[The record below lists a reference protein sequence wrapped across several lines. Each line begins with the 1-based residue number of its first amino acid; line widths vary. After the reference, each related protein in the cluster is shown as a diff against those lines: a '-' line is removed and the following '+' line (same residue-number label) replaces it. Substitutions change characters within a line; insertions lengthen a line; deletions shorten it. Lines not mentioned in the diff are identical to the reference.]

1 MLLALQFVYVNC
13 FTYIYGLRFTTAT
26 NAALLE
32 ACIPVYT
39 MVIGLV
45 IGSEVWGKG
54 CNCVKK
60 ALGLTFCTG
69 GTILVVLA
77 SDRAQGHLNMS
88 NSRHLYGNVLLWI
101 STVCCRISLLF
112 KNHGHNKWLFFKIMS
127 AHFFLQRHTPLF
139 VSRGTRVCMCVL
151 VSALFLYFFCI
162 CACVHYVC
170 LLHMHSIFCFV

>member
-1 MLLALQFVYVNC
+1 MMVLLWEGCRIRSLRPRKRDACLTFAFGAIICICKFLYN
-13 FTYIYGLRFTTAT
+13 YGLRFTTAT
-26 NAALLE
+26 NAALFD

-69 GTILVVLA
+69 GAILVVLA
-77 SDRAQGHLNMS
+77 SDRAQDHLNMS

-101 STVCCRISLLF
+101 SNVRCL
-112 KNHGHNKWLFFKIMS
+112 
-127 AHFFLQRHTPLF
+127 P
-139 VSRGTRVCMCVL
+139 RGL
-151 VSALFLYFFCI
+151 PKQ
-162 CACVHYVC
+162 
-170 LLHMHSIFCFV
+170 